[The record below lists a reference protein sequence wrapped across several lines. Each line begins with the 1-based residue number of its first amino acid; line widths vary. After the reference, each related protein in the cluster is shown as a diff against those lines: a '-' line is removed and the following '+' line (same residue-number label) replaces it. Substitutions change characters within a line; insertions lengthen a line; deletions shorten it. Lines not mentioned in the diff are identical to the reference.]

1 MEKSEAACICGAFGT
16 RNCTAKIHVAPEWP
30 PEWEARTVG
39 TPKDCEDMLV
49 AVLRNTIHA
58 IGINATCKLLA
69 STIQGMGYAKH
80 LRRFS

>member
-1 MEKSEAACICGAFGT
+1 MSNDLQQPSEL
-16 RNCTAKIHVAPEWP
+16 RDVPS
-30 PEWEARTVG
+30 RTVGLAAPIG
-39 TPKDCEDMLV
+39 TPKDFEDMLV